1 MELQNLNQRSL
12 VSGRVSE
19 RWRVS
24 SVFAGHPQSR
34 QSPCT
39 QEPLD
44 QTAHPGRLPGP
55 GSGPTCSCAACPTT
69 QSHRALGDSAIRPK
83 DVVPMGP
90 RASLTRGP
98 PPETP
103 DTGQQL
109 AQKTHSKDA
118 ASASPET
125 AARPTPQSVLLF
137 QQSSR
142 INSTRKSDQGQ
153 PEGPSEA

>member
-1 MELQNLNQRSL
+1 
-12 VSGRVSE
+12 
-19 RWRVS
+19 
-24 SVFAGHPQSR
+24 
-34 QSPCT
+34 
-39 QEPLD
+39 
-44 QTAHPGRLPGP
+44 
-55 GSGPTCSCAACPTT
+55 
-69 QSHRALGDSAIRPK
+69 
-83 DVVPMGP
+83 MGP

-125 AARPTPQSVLLF
+125 AARPTPQPVPLF

-142 INSTRKSDQGQ
+142 ISSMRKSDQGQ
-153 PEGPSEA
+153 PEGPSEAGNAEAAHVVTVPDTDLGQRVGVRWRGPFPFLGLIP

>member
-24 SVFAGHPQSR
+24 SVFAGCPQSR

-44 QTAHPGRLPGP
+44 QTAHPGHLPGP
-55 GSGPTCSCAACPTT
+55 GPGPTCSCAACPTT
-69 QSHRALGDSAIRPK
+69 QSHRALGDSAVRPK

-98 PPETP
+98 PR
-103 DTGQQL
+103 DTGHWP
-109 AQKTHSKDA
+109 AARPEDA

-125 AARPTPQSVLLF
+125 AARPTPQPVPLF

-142 INSTRKSDQGQ
+142 ISSMQKSDQGQ